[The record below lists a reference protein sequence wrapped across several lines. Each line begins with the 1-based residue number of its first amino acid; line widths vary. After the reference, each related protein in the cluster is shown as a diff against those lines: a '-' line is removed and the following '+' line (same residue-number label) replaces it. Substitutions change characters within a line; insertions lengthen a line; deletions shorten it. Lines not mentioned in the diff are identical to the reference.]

1 MTGRIFI
8 SFRHKDSPGTARLL
22 FERLEKI
29 FGPDSLFIDFDLPAG
44 VDFVKRLQSQLSECS
59 VVLAIIGPHWLDD
72 RRLQRADDWVRIEI
86 ASALARGITVI
97 PVIIDDVVAPTKNE
111 LPRALKPLAKRQ
123 AFRVEIAHFDR
134 DVLALADEL
143 RKVIAP
149 NRVYAPTAG
158 AKQTMEAI
166 RQRIWPILTG
176 ERRGL
181 LAVFGAGVAV
191 VIIVA
196 GYVLGIGHIPMVPRL
211 QAALQEATSTIMQPT
226 NVERF
231 LGYLRKPKPL
241 PP

>member
-22 FERLEKI
+22 FERLKDI

-59 VVLAIIGPHWLDD
+59 VLLAIIGPHWLDD
-72 RRLQRADDWVRIEI
+72 RRLQRADDWVRIAI
-86 ASALARGITVI
+86 VSALARSITVI
-97 PVIIDDVVAPTKNE
+97 PVIIDDVVAPTKSE
-111 LPRALKPLAKRQ
+111 LPRALKSLAKLQ

-134 DVLALADEL
+134 DVLALADRL
-143 RKVIAP
+143 REVVAP
-149 NRVYAPTAG
+149 NRVYASTAG

-181 LAVFGAGVAV
+181 WAVLGASVAV
-191 VIIVA
+191 VFIVGA
-196 GYVLGIGHIPMVPRL
+196 FLLGTGHIPAVPKL
-211 QAALQEATSTIMQPT
+211 QAIQDATSTIMQPT
-226 NVERF
+226 NVDRF
-231 LGYLRKPKPL
+231 FGYLRKVKP